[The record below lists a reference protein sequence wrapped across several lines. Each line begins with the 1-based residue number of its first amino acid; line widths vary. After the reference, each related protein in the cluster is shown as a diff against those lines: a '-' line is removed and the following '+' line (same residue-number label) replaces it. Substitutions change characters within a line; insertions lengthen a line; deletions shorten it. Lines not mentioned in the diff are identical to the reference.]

1 MKTKIISFL
10 KLAVASLLTISA
22 TAFADTESGF
32 YESDHVRGFI
42 SIGGDYRGMRAAFQ
56 DYVNEVARYNGVH
69 MEVVESMPSD
79 ESSDESSSMSEGE
92 ATLDTFALKG
102 SPKYAQFVD
111 YYLGL
116 HVNVGAQ
123 YKQFLTWFDF
133 NFMPPQVSER
143 PGKTYTATAQSSD
156 GQTVE
161 KKYPLYDIEWYN
173 YGVDWMFGWK
183 LFGEN
188 TIINLI
194 PAIGFGV
201 NLINFHFASNFDL
214 VYAEDPSKWDTMRDR
229 DYSTLATTFNSELE
243 LRLEFSRVAIGLY
256 GGYRFIRYNELKVE
270 SRELVNTVAYH
281 NTDTCG
287 DTWFAGLKLTW
298 IFLSDWQK
306 KQRDRL

>member
-1 MKTKIISFL
+1 MKTKITSFL
-10 KLAVASLLTISA
+10 TFAVASLLTLSS
-22 TAFADTESGF
+22 TAFADAETGF

-42 SIGGDYRGMRAAFQ
+42 SIGADYRGMRSEFQ
-56 DYVNEVARYNGVH
+56 DYVNSVAFRNGVH
-69 MEVVESMPSD
+69 MEEETVPTD
-79 ESSDESSSMSEGE
+79 T
-92 ATLDTFALKG
+92 ATTQDTLTYAGTF
-102 SPKYAQFVD
+102 KYAKFND

-116 HVNVGAQ
+116 HLNVGAQ

-143 PGKTYTATAQSSD
+143 PSKTYSASAAVEGSD
-156 GQTVE
+156 GTVTE
-161 KKYPLYDIEWYN
+161 VRTKKYPLYDVEWYS

-183 LFGEN
+183 FFGEN

-194 PAIGFGV
+194 PSVGFGL

-214 VYAEDPSKWDTMRDR
+214 VYMENPNKWDTMRDR

-243 LRLEFSRVAIGLY
+243 LRLEFSRFAIGGY

-270 SRELVNTVAYH
+270 SRTMNNTVPYQ
-281 NTDTCG
+281 NTDANG
-287 DTWFAGLKLTW
+287 DAWFAGLRLTW
-298 IFLSDWQK
+298 LFLSDWQK